1 MTGDDMSDQVHDMF
15 TRVAPRY
22 DTVNTVLSLGIHHL
36 WRRWTVEHS
45 GAAAGQAV
53 LDCAT
58 GTGDLAFEFAVA
70 VGETGRVVASDFN
83 ESMVTIAEQK
93 AAERDV
99 DAPISWD
106 IEDVTALSYAD
117 DTFDVA
123 SIAFGIRNVDD
134 PGRGLAEMARVVRPG
149 GCVVV
154 LEFGRPSGLFKP
166 FYAAY
171 NKLVV
176 PLIGGALS
184 GQTQAYRYLHETSSE
199 FPCGDDFVA
208 MMEET
213 GCFSTVEQRTFTGGI
228 VYLYRGRVKGKE
240 G

>member
-1 MTGDDMSDQVHDMF
+1 MSEQVHEMF

-45 GAAAGQAV
+45 QAGAGQAV

-58 GTGDLAFEFAVA
+58 GTGDLAFEFAEA
-70 VGETGRVVASDFN
+70 VGPDGRVVASDFN
-83 ESMVTIAEQK
+83 ESMVAIAEQK
-93 AAERDV
+93 AAERDLP
-99 DAPISWD
+99 APISWD

-134 PGRGLAEMARVVRPG
+134 PSRGLAEMARVVRPG
-149 GCVVV
+149 GSVVV
-154 LEFGRPSGLFKP
+154 LEFGRPPGLLRP

-176 PLIGGALS
+176 PLVGGTLS

-199 FPCGDDFVA
+199 FPCGDDFA
-208 MMEET
+208 KMMEET

-228 VYLYRGRVKGKE
+228 VYLYRGRVGSI
-240 G
+240 